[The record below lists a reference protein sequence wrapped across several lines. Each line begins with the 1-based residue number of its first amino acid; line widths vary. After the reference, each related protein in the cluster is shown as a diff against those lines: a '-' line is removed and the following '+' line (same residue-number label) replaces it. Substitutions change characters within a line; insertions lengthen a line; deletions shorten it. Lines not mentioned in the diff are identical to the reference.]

1 MLAWLKKNRARRQRA
16 RFLYG
21 SIVTAARHPIF
32 YACWGAPDTVQ
43 GRFELIVLHMVLV
56 QQRLLREGD
65 DGGRLARALS
75 EAFVTDMDDQMR
87 EMTFGD
93 LRVPREIRG
102 AAIALFDRWRSYGA
116 ALSGRDEGALKE
128 ALAASFGYLDPGG
141 RLAVAP
147 LAAYMFRAAA
157 ALAAQPSEQLLAGD
171 LAWPSLPQPSPHREQ
186 RL

>member
-43 GRFELIVLHMVLV
+43 GRFELIVLHMVLL

-102 AAIALFDRWRSYGA
+102 AAVALFDRWRSYGA

-141 RLAVAP
+141 RLATAP
-147 LAAYMFRAAA
+147 LAAYMCRAAA
-157 ALAAQPSEQLLAGD
+157 VLAAEPAEQLLAGD
-171 LAWPSLPQPSPHREQ
+171 VVWPSLPQPSSHREQ
-186 RL
+186 RP